1 MKKKGKRQPENT
13 ERESPRKR
21 TVRAVKATTSIEELD
36 MRQLPEEI
44 LAESVMETTIQKSI
58 NTDHRQRDYGRIITE
73 HQRILVS
80 ACGHRGKQF

>member
-21 TVRAVKATTSIEELD
+21 TVRAVKATTSIEELG
-36 MRQLPEEI
+36 MRQLSEEI
-44 LAESVMETTIQKSI
+44 QAESVMETTIQKGI
-58 NTDHRQRDYGRIITE
+58 KTDHRQKDCRRTITE
-73 HQRILVS
+73 RKRILVS